1 MSARAPLRQATSAP
15 AVTYVWTFAHDDRDL
30 VDLLDR
36 YIGALGRIDLAK
48 ELIVVD
54 DGVGGALREA
64 MIGRLKGAGFPTALY
79 SLHRAGGE
87 SAALYSGLHH
97 AAGEA
102 IVVLPAY
109 RQVDEPEIGRFTE
122 AILEGSLDYIASW
135 RHPRID
141 SWFGR
146 ALSGWFNS
154 MTARLTGIE
163 LHDLNSGLRAMRPR
177 VVAEVPLHGDLY
189 RFLPVLAA
197 FQGFRVGERQVTHV
211 AELVRRGDYRPGI
224 FLRRFLDLLS
234 LFFISKFTRKPL
246 RFFGLAG
253 TLMFA
258 VGSATLAYL
267 AVQRVLGRSLADRP
281 LLVLAV
287 LILVLGAQLFSIGLL
302 GELIIFT
309 YTGDVPEY
317 KVDAVYDSTNADES

>member
-1 MSARAPLRQATSAP
+1 MSALAPIRDAASAP

-30 VDLLDR
+30 VDLLGG
-36 YIGALGRIDLAK
+36 YIETIGRIDLAK

-54 DGVGGALREA
+54 DGVGGPVREA
-64 MIGRLKGAGFPTALY
+64 MIARLKGAGFPTALY

-87 SAALYSGLHH
+87 SAAMYSGLHH
-97 AAGEA
+97 ASGDA
-102 IVVLPAY
+102 IVMLPAY
-109 RQVDEPEIGRFTE
+109 RQVDDAEIAGITD

-135 RHPRID
+135 RHPRVD

-146 ALSGWFNS
+146 LLSNGFNGV
-154 MTARLTGIE
+154 TARLTGIE
-163 LHDLNSGLRAMRPR
+163 LHDLNSGLRAMRRR

-197 FQGFRVGERQVTHV
+197 FQGFRVGERPVKHV

-224 FLRRFLDLLS
+224 FVRRFLDLLS

-258 VGSATLAYL
+258 LGSATLAYL
-267 AVQRVLGRSLADRP
+267 VVQRVLGRSLADRP

-309 YTGDVPEY
+309 YAGDVPEY
-317 KVDAVYDSTNADES
+317 KIEAVYDSTNADGS